1 MGYLEKAREHIKE
14 SEAEDEILAQDYKD
28 NFFPLTEMKIK
39 DFAKRNMAFEVF
51 SRTLNE
57 EVLFCSN
64 VSMEKKVR
72 ADQPES
78 VCYTAD
84 ELLEIIKLDLTKE
97 RLMKFHELKKTFRGK
112 VLKVSSVI

>member
-1 MGYLEKAREHIKE
+1 MGYLEKAREHIKK
-14 SEAEDEILAQDYKD
+14 SSAEDEILVQVYKED
-28 NFFPLTEMKIK
+28 FLPLTEMKIK
-39 DFAKRNMAFEVF
+39 NFAKRNLAIQVY
-51 SRTLNE
+51 SKTLNE

-64 VSMEKKVR
+64 ASMEKKVR
-72 ADQPES
+72 TDQPES